1 MQERDNV
8 ERSTGGVTS
17 AATTVRKRVLHK
29 LLPFSG
35 RCTAFGYQSVGV
47 VK

>member
-8 ERSTGGVTS
+8 KWSTGGVTS
-17 AATTVRKRVLHK
+17 AATTVQKRVLHK

-35 RCTAFGYQSVGV
+35 HCMAFGYQSIGV